1 MPKQIYGHKNARRRA
16 RAPEEDSSIWLTLIS
31 ELPEGKRHAAIIEAL
46 REGPRLDPNQ
56 LDSLAAAL
64 VEYADDRRADCDEA
78 WVGVLLEL
86 FADFGVVLGV
96 EEDVEDADGAERAG
110 AFELLRALRR
120 HKVLCSEPPPPPP
133 LAQGVQVL
141 AVLDEDGEWHDAV
154 VERVAVPISGVGP
167 TRVVVRFAEWQKV
180 QECARSKVVQL
191 TEVPDD
197 DDEGAR
203 DHGEGECELC
213 ERYLKLTFHHLIP
226 KETHGRY
233 LGKAL
238 PSGVAEA
245 AAAGGADAQP
255 TRYFLNSYGSMLCRF
270 CHSTVHRLAP
280 NAVLAERFN
289 TLARLQAQPDIQ
301 RFVTFA
307 ARQRTTR
314 VATKG

>member
-1 MPKQIYGHKNARRRA
+1 MPKQICAPPLRFVRRPRLSHPTDPPLLGADGHKNARRRA

-141 AVLDEDGEWHDAV
+141 AVLDEDGEPPPSLTAPYLATRPPARPRCSWLAT
-154 VERVAVPISGVGP
+154 P
-167 TRVVVRFAEWQKV
+167 TCQPLT
-180 QECARSKVVQL
+180 AR
-191 TEVPDD
+191 PY
-197 DDEGAR
+197 R
-203 DHGEGECELC
+203 
-213 ERYLKLTFHHLIP
+213 
-226 KETHGRY
+226 GR
-233 LGKAL
+233 
-238 PSGVAEA
+238 GVA
-245 AAAGGADAQP
+245 
-255 TRYFLNSYGSMLCRF
+255 
-270 CHSTVHRLAP
+270 
-280 NAVLAERFN
+280 
-289 TLARLQAQPDIQ
+289 
-301 RFVTFA
+301 
-307 ARQRTTR
+307 
-314 VATKG
+314 